1 MVAKASTPRRIA
13 KVTNLDKF
21 LSSSNYLVLLPA
33 RITVPGWGVGCV
45 SILKAPIRGAHA
57 HEDSNG

>member
-33 RITVPGWGVGCV
+33 RITVPGRGCRLCIY
-45 SILKAPIRGAHA
+45 SEGPDPRSTRA
-57 HEDSNG
+57 